1 MFEKNNSYKLLK
13 VFLDNPLENFRLR
26 ELARLSGISP
36 ASVINYLSEFI
47 KQNLI
52 KKYEKRGIPFYQAER
67 DNEKFIFYKKVS
79 ILYELQSSGL
89 VDFLWDKISPHAIIL
104 YGSFAKGESIEDS
117 DIDIYLIAKEKKL
130 DLRKF
135 EKIFNRKIHLMYSE
149 SPKKIPEKLK
159 TNLVNG
165 IVLKGYFDLE

>member
-1 MFEKNNSYKLLK
+1 MCGICGVVGVNVKS
-13 VFLDNPLENFRLR
+13 VENRTVIR
-26 ELARLSGISP
+26 SMMDSLAHRGPDDEGI
-36 ASVINYLSEFI
+36 A
-47 KQNLI
+47 
-52 KKYEKRGIPFYQAER
+52 